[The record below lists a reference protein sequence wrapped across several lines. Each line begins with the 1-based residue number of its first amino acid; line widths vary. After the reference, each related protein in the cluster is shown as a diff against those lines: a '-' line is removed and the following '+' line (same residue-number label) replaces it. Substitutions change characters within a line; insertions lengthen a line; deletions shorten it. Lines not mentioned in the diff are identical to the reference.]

1 MRLVAREPSG
11 VLLARLLGRDDRP
24 PLSVSIAGDGPVS
37 DWHGRLE
44 ASSGEFANATAD
56 IALGL
61 GRNSTLSLTG
71 TAAVA
76 KLLPPELAA
85 LTGDSVPVEARAT
98 LREDGALAI
107 EALTL
112 GLPAGRLDAD
122 AVIGRPDRE
131 VAAHVAVNFSDLA
144 AASAL
149 LGQTVQGAAALNVTV
164 SGTEDR
170 PRVQIEATGG
180 SLRIGGTGA
189 AQGRAQVAVSW
200 SAKPADPAA
209 RLLIAA
215 DGELLGLAL
224 PDGVPRN
231 LGRDL
236 RWSLSASAKP
246 DFSLVELGDFTARG
260 AGIDIAGAAGSRSA
274 GTRST
279 ERCVWSSPSWARS
292 PKSSDT
298 GSAAG

>member
-1 MRLVAREPSG
+1 MDGSKPPPAQ
-11 VLLARLLGRDDRP
+11 LAT
-24 PLSVSIAGDGPVS
+24 
-37 DWHGRLE
+37 
-44 ASSGEFANATAD
+44 ATAD
-56 IALGL
+56 IALAL
-61 GRNSTLSLTG
+61 GRDSTLSLTG

-107 EALTL
+107 DALTL

-131 VAAHVAVNFSDLA
+131 IAAHVAVSLSDLA

-149 LGQTVQGAAALNVTV
+149 LGQPLQGAAVLSVTV

-170 PRVQIEATGG
+170 PRVRIEASGG
-180 SLRIGGTGA
+180 SLRIGGTGSGAGTGAGGGVVEREAGRSGGAAADRGGRGVARHCAARGRA
-189 AQGRAQVAVSW
+189 AQSRPRSSLVAVGQRQTRFQPRR
-200 SAKPADPAA
+200 AGRFHRA
-209 RLLIAA
+209 RRR
-215 DGELLGLAL
+215 DRYR
-224 PDGVPRN
+224 RN
-231 LGRDL
+231 
-236 RWSLSASAKP
+236 
-246 DFSLVELGDFTARG
+246 
-260 AGIDIAGAAGSRSA
+260 AAGSRSA
-274 GTRST
+274 GARST

-292 PKSSDT
+292 PELSDT